1 MTDSIPPKQR
11 ISKFILV
18 IAILFL
24 AVGVTLYELIA
35 PSIFSSPGQKSFSP
49 LETVGAA
56 VVGAVSVWLG
66 LRVGRF
72 IERRR
77 G

>member
-1 MTDSIPPKQR
+1 MTDSVPPKQR
-11 ISKFILV
+11 ISKFVLA

-24 AVGVTLYELIA
+24 VVGIALYEVVA
-35 PSIFSSPGQKSFSP
+35 PSIFSGAGQKSFSP

-72 IERRR
+72 IERLR

>member
-1 MTDSIPPKQR
+1 MSDSVPPKQR
-11 ISKFILV
+11 ISKFVLS

-24 AVGVTLYELIA
+24 IIGVALYEILA
-35 PSIFSSPGQKSFSP
+35 PSLLSSPGQKSFSP

-72 IERRR
+72 LERLR